1 MLLVRNPDV
10 EAAPLKD
17 ELLLYCSKTS
27 KFFVMN
33 DTAAFLWQQLGSPAS
48 EEQLADGLRS
58 AFAPV
63 SAEQA
68 LEDVRRTV
76 KEMLANELIRAQDAP
91 AAD

>member
-1 MLLVRNPDV
+1 MILVRNPDI

-33 DTAAFLWQQLGSPAS
+33 DTAAFLWQKLQSPAS
-48 EEQLADGLRS
+48 EQELAEGLCA

-68 LEDVRRTV
+68 REDVQRAV
-76 KEMLANELIRAQDAP
+76 KEMLANELIRTQDAP

>member
-33 DTAAFLWQQLGSPAS
+33 DTAAFLWKKLESPAS
-48 EEQLADGLRS
+48 EQQLADGLRA
-58 AFAPV
+58 AFTPV

-76 KEMLANELIRAQDAP
+76 REMLALELIRTQDA
-91 AAD
+91 AASG

>member
-1 MLLVRNPDV
+1 MLLLRNPDV

-33 DTAAFLWQQLGSPAS
+33 DTAAFLWKKLESPAS
-48 EEQLADGLRS
+48 EEQLADGLRA
-58 AFAPV
+58 AFTPV

-76 KEMLANELIRAQDAP
+76 KEMLAHELIQTQDAP
-91 AAD
+91 ASG